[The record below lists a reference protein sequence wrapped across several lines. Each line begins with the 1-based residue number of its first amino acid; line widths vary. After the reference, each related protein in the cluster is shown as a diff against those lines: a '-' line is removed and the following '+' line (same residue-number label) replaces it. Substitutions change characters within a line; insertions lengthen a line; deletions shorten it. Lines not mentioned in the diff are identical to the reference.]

1 MRRPWLLVLLLLL
14 LLGGGVAAILL
25 VDPETPAE
33 APTDAKSARGAGRT
47 GPGGEVPA
55 NTRAPQDPAKKRA
68 DEKGGAG
75 APSRTTEADAPKADA
90 PDENPVVD
98 VKVRVLQTNG
108 SPAEGAT
115 VTLRSWDN
123 ADRSRPSAKTDAEGR
138 ALLRAR
144 RSPGFLLF
152 AEWNDFAGATPWI
165 FRGDDGPGDVS
176 REITLKPAVRIRGQV
191 VDPDG
196 GGVEGAQVRVAFPSR
211 DEWMIDTSFS
221 ETTGPGG
228 AFAFPA
234 LGEPPGGKLHL
245 DVTARGFVPLQQT
258 VATKDAVAPLT
269 LRLERGA
276 IVRGRCVDEKG
287 AVVVGAAVA
296 VDGRGSSDFVLT
308 GADGRFE
315 LPGVGETERTL
326 VVRKEGYAVTPVRD
340 VATEQRE
347 VDVGDVLLRVG
358 GTIRGV
364 VLDAE
369 EKPAKGA
376 RLELRLDGI
385 DGAVAEFVTDESGVF
400 LFRNVALEKHNLT
413 ATEGGAGNS
422 WSAKRHATLAGVLPD
437 AGEARI
443 VLTGALGVRLAFL
456 KESDRTPV
464 KVASAQLRATGVG
477 STAGSVMWSW
487 MGPDS
492 AIDAVRFE
500 VEEAGSFRIEI
511 TIPGYEPAVIER
523 ADVLPDRELRIDVL
537 FREPPK

>member
-1 MRRPWLLVLLLLL
+1 MRRPWLLVLLLIL
-14 LLGGGVAAILL
+14 LLGGGVAALLL
-25 VDPETPAE
+25 VDPETPASTDPAA
-33 APTDAKSARGAGRT
+33 APKAASS

-55 NTRAPQDPAKKRA
+55 NTRVPQDPAKKRA
-68 DEKGGAG
+68 EEKGGAG
-75 APSRTTEADAPKADA
+75 ASSRATERDAPKAGDA
-90 PDENPVVD
+90 DANPVVD

-115 VTLRSWDN
+115 VTLRSWDS

-138 ALLRAR
+138 VILKAR

-176 REITLKPAVRIRGQV
+176 REITLKPAIRIRGQV

-211 DEWMIDTSFS
+211 EEWMIDTSFS
-221 ETTGPGG
+221 ETSGPGG

-234 LGEPPGGKLHL
+234 LGEPPGGKLHV

-258 VATKDAVAPLT
+258 VATKDAGASLT

-296 VDGRGSSDFVLT
+296 VDGRGANEFVLT

-315 LPGVGETERTL
+315 LPGVGAEERTL
-326 VVRKEGYAVTPVRD
+326 VVRMDGYAVTPVREVSSD
-340 VATEQRE
+340 QRE

-369 EKPAKGA
+369 EKPAKDA
-376 RLELRLDGI
+376 RVELRLDGI
-385 DGAVAEFVTDESGVF
+385 DGEIAQFETDESGVF
-400 LFRNVALEKHNLT
+400 VFSHVALEKHTLR

-422 WSAKRHATLAGVLPD
+422 WSAKRHATLTGVVPD
-437 AGEARI
+437 SGEARI
-443 VLTGALGVRLAFL
+443 VLTGALGVRLKFL

-464 KVASAQLRATGVG
+464 KVASAQLRASGVG
-477 STAGSVMWSW
+477 STSGSVMWSW

-511 TIPGYEPAVIER
+511 TIPGYEPAVIEQ